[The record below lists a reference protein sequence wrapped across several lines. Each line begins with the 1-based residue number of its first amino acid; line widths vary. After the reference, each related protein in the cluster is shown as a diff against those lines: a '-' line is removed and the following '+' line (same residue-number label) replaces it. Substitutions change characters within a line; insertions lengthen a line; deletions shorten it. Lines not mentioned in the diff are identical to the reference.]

1 MAGYSRPGQVRRHN
15 DQSGAAHRWRHAT
28 LVVGGLTLLFGLTGM
43 ASASIAQASQSAEA
57 LGRTWTIETT
67 RNATGAAVNEL
78 SAVSCTSPGA
88 CTAVGS
94 YAETLSTPS
103 VPLAERWNGKTWRL
117 QAPAVPRGTAS
128 TFLYGVSCTSATACT
143 AVGNAFYKATKVNLT
158 VAEAWNGKSWRI
170 RPTPTPSSRGSS
182 FYAVSCTSGSACT
195 AVGFYGNAAGNPQ
208 ALAERWNGKTW
219 RVQAMPRPSKRTWL
233 FGVSCSSPRACAAVG
248 YQNNGTGDATPFAEA
263 WNGTK
268 WQVLKV
274 PLPHGAPGGAFDAVS
289 CTSPSACT
297 ATGTAFG
304 SSPTLAERWN
314 GKSWRIQPTPN
325 PPGYETSAGEVALDG
340 VSCTSR
346 TACTASGEYSPGGLA
361 AYFAEAWNGK
371 TWRLQTT
378 PVPAG
383 FRSGALLGVSCVPTR
398 CTAVGAYTALGPQV
412 TLAMAR

>member
-1 MAGYSRPGQVRRHN
+1 MAGCSRQGQARRHN
-15 DQSGAAHRWRHAT
+15 DESGAARRWRHAT
-28 LVVGGLTLLFGLTGM
+28 LLVGGFTLLLGLTGM
-43 ASASIAQASQSAEA
+43 VSANIAQASQPAKA

-67 RNATGAAVNEL
+67 PNATGAAVNEL
-78 SAVSCTSPGA
+78 SAVSCTSPRA

-103 VPLAERWNGKTWRL
+103 LPLAERWNGKTWRL
-117 QAPAVPRGTAS
+117 QAPAVPAGTAS
-128 TFLYGVSCTSATACT
+128 TFLYGVSCTSGTACT
-143 AVGNAFYKATKVNLT
+143 AVGNAFYKATKVNLI

-170 RPTPTPSSRGSS
+170 KPAPTPSSKGSS
-182 FYAVSCTSGSACT
+182 FFAVSCTSGSACT
-195 AVGFYGNAAGNPQ
+195 AVGFYGNAAGNPE
-208 ALAERWNGKTW
+208 AFAERWNGKTW
-219 RVQAMPRPSKRTWL
+219 RIQAVPRPSKLTWF
-233 FGVSCSSPRACAAVG
+233 FGVSCSSPRACTAVG
-248 YQNNGTGDATPFAEA
+248 YQNKGSGDAQPFAEA
-263 WNGTK
+263 WNGAK
-268 WQVLKV
+268 WHVLKV
-274 PLPHGAPGGAFDAVS
+274 PLPHGAPGGAFKAVS

-325 PPGYETSAGEVALDG
+325 PPRYETSAGEVTLDG
-340 VSCTSR
+340 VSCTST
-346 TACTASGEYSPGGLA
+346 TACTASGEYSPGGSA

-371 TWRLQTT
+371 SWSLQTT